1 MALITWPAGVALRSV
16 QWRQTWPR
24 LVQRSEF
31 TNRRRIAMFGAC
43 PLWTA
48 ECELPPMTRA
58 KADALRAFLS
68 RLAVPGNTTRLV
80 AVEAPQNPA
89 ATGVASATGTT
100 PVSLG
105 ITGLPASAT
114 ILRAGQ
120 MIQVWLANGDTQL
133 LVLNADLVSNGSGY
147 GLAQF
152 DVPLRSAAAIG
163 SGVEMN
169 LPFAHLEAGEEIM
182 AWAAAPGTIYSASG
196 FTLTEAI

>member
-16 QWRQTWPR
+16 QWQQTWPR

-31 TNRRRIAMFGAC
+31 TGRRRVAMFGAC
-43 PLWTA
+43 ALWAA
-48 ECELPPMTRA
+48 ECELPPMDRA
-58 KADALRAFLS
+58 KAQVLRAFLS

-100 PVSLG
+100 PVALG
-105 ITGLPASAT
+105 ITGLPAST
-114 ILRAGQ
+114 TVLRAGQ
-120 MIQVWLANGDTQL
+120 MITVWLANGDTQL
-133 LVLNADLVSNGSGY
+133 LVLTADLVSDGAGY
-147 GLAQF
+147 ALAQF

-169 LPFAHLEAGEEIM
+169 LPFAHVEAGEDIM
-182 AWAAAPGTIYSASG
+182 AWAAAPGSLYSAAG
-196 FTLTEAI
+196 FTLTEAV